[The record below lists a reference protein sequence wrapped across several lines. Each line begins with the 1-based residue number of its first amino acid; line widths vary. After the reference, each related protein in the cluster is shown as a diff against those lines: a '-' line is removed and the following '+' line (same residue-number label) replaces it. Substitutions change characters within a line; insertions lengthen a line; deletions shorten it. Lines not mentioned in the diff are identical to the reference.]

1 MTAYRES
8 KRQQAWA
15 KAEAKRVIAQEQAD
29 ALTALGVPCAQ
40 RSGWVVLL
48 DPVGLRIKL
57 DPSGAVTGWAAEPC
71 ARCGSTETRA
81 SIDGLRYCHGEQ
93 RPSCYELAQWESR
106 GIVAAEATLPAV
118 TAPDPE
124 PHSGRGEPSDAAQ
137 GRTEL
142 ARGGLVGTSW
152 GAYDMADGSWY
163 ESKEPPE
170 GYPLTL
176 TIPEAGLQVP
186 PL

>member
-57 DPSGAVTGWAAEPC
+57 DPSCAVTGWAAEPC

-106 GIVAAEATLPAV
+106 GIV
-118 TAPDPE
+118 
-124 PHSGRGEPSDAAQ
+124 H
-137 GRTEL
+137 
-142 ARGGLVGTSW
+142 
-152 GAYDMADGSWY
+152 
-163 ESKEPPE
+163 
-170 GYPLTL
+170 PLTL